1 MTVYTKVD
9 HNNHLSQCLPS
20 CEDNVINPAKR
31 LLKTLEVWIDR
42 VRQRRQLATL
52 DDRMLKDIGITRIEA
67 NREIAKPFWRDN

>member
-20 CEDNVINPAKR
+20 CEETVINPTKS
-31 LLKTLEVWIDR
+31 LLKTLGMWIDR
-42 VRQRRQLATL
+42 AHQRKQLAKL

-67 NREIAKPFWRDN
+67 NREIAKPFWR